1 MLRIPNLLPF
11 SVYSVIGTVTLMPLL
26 VLPAM
31 VGILVDDAGL
41 SEPFAGWVAS
51 ANFSGSASV
60 ALLMAFRIHGIDL
73 RRVASLALGVS
84 VIGDAVSAFAAAES
98 PYFLLLRLATGLASG
113 AAHIAAIT
121 AFARFDNVERGYG
134 LFITLQFIVSGFG
147 LYLLPVHADAL
158 GVEGMYLI
166 FSGLHVLAL
175 LLVRHLPGG
184 AVDRVRIAGQRPER
198 SILFAATAL
207 LAILGYGLFEAAN
220 TAQFTYIERFG
231 VALGLSDRRIGLSL
245 LIASLIGIPGAF
257 VIVVTGRRYGL
268 LGPLTL
274 GMSMAVAGLLLL
286 ITVES
291 YGAYFLA
298 SCCLGFAWA
307 FCLPYIQVLM
317 AAIDRRG
324 SAIAAGSAVATVGGA
339 AGPGLAA
346 VILAGSAYR
355 RVFLMSILIFA
366 AAASSFLLSQRR
378 PRPQPAEVHP

>member
-41 SEPFAGWVAS
+41 SESFAGWVAS

-73 RRVASLALGVS
+73 RRVATLA
-84 VIGDAVSAFAAAES
+84 
-98 PYFLLLRLATGLASG
+98 
-113 AAHIAAIT
+113 
-121 AFARFDNVERGYG
+121 
-134 LFITLQFIVSGFG
+134 
-147 LYLLPVHADAL
+147 
-158 GVEGMYLI
+158 
-166 FSGLHVLAL
+166 
-175 LLVRHLPGG
+175 
-184 AVDRVRIAGQRPER
+184 RVRIAGQRSER

-317 AAIDRRG
+317 AAVDRRG
-324 SAIAAGSAVATVGGA
+324 SAIAAGAAVATVGGA

-346 VILAGSAYR
+346 VIVAGGAYR